1 MSDGSNPYGL
11 IFDVDG
17 LLADT
22 EPVVAKATI
31 DMFRAL
37 YGIDPTPE
45 DFLPFVGT
53 GAVRYVE
60 GVADKYGV
68 KVDMDKAVD
77 LRQRNYVALLN
88 EAHGIAFPGVH
99 DLVDAAAA
107 APDFKLSIAT
117 SSFKENSVPTLR
129 AADIDPR
136 KFDAWITG
144 SNVTHK
150 KPDPEIYLFAA
161 NAIGVPPERCVVVE
175 DALVG
180 VEAARRAGMKCVAVT
195 NTFSPEQLAGAD
207 LIVASLEEV
216 DLPRLR
222 ALF

>member
-1 MSDGSNPYGL
+1 MSDSGNLYGL

-77 LRQRNYVALLN
+77 LRQHNYVALLN

-99 DLVDAAAA
+99 ALIDAAAA

-117 SSFKENSVPTLR
+117 SSFRENSEPTLR
-129 AADIDPR
+129 AADIDPG

-161 NAIGVPPERCVVVE
+161 NAIDVPPERCVVVE
-175 DALVG
+175 DAVVG

-216 DLPRLR
+216 DLARLR